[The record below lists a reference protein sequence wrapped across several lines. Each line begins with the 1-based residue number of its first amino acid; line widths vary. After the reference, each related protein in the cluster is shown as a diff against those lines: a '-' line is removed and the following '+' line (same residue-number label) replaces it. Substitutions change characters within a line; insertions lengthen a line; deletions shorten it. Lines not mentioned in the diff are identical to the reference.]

1 MSASIGQSIE
11 AVCKEKGIDRD
22 VVIEA
27 VKEAVRAAARKQFK
41 SGEEIQVEWSP
52 ETGLEIF
59 ASKVVVET
67 VENEGRE
74 LSLGEARELAGD
86 EVEIGDEL
94 QLPLPV
100 EDMGRIAAQTA
111 KQILF
116 QKVRDAERANI
127 YEQYIDK
134 VGDLVNGYVKRFER
148 GDIIVDLGTVE
159 ALLPRNQQSR
169 GETWNQG
176 ERIRVVI
183 DDVSKESKGPQ
194 VIVSR
199 TSPEILKRL
208 FEMEVPEIYDGTVVI
223 KSAVR
228 EPGERAKIAVA
239 STERDVDPVGACVGM
254 KGSRVQAIIRELRG
268 EKIDIIEWSDE
279 PSVFAANALSPAKV
293 NQVRITDIE
302 HRQMEVIVNEDQLSL
317 AIGKRGQNVRLAT
330 KLVGWNIDIRSEE
343 ELKREVAAQMGAMI
357 ASGESVPL
365 ERLEGMNPA
374 MVSTLADHGIDDIE
388 SLANATVDDIAD
400 FLDVSID
407 QAEALIGAAQTVVE
421 SARVAAESE
430 GAEGEEAQSEET
442 GEAGAASEQTPA
454 SAEAGVTESSVD
466 AVAAAGGAG
475 TGGEEP
481 PGVEGERPAA
491 GPEGETGFESEEGR
505 TVEQHAAS
513 FEADPNAD
521 AGEVEPSEAMIAEGY
536 DEAVETQP
544 PFMAEDL
551 SPDNLLAK
559 DAAEPVAA
567 TEVEQMSADEL
578 LLQGAG
584 RDLRPDTI
592 TPAPDIFSAEAAV
605 IQNHGA
611 YTEEE
616 RPSTLDAET
625 SGVAGATV
633 REGEEADEESL
644 VAPAA
649 LDETEEG
656 ETEVASPVADLG
668 GEASAPEVQVSSA
681 PTPAGR
687 GEPTPVENVAEDEAE
702 DASGN
707 VE

>member
-1 MSASIGQSIE
+1 MSASIGQSID
-11 AVCKEKGIDRD
+11 AVCKEKGIDRE

-41 SGEEIQVEWSP
+41 SGEEIQVEWAP
-52 ETGLEIF
+52 ESGLEIF

-67 VENEGRE
+67 VENPGRE
-74 LSLGEARELAGD
+74 LSLDEAKELAGD

-116 QKVRDAERANI
+116 QKVRDAERQNI

-148 GDIIVDLGTVE
+148 GDLIVDLGTVE
-159 ALLPRNQQSR
+159 AVLGRNGQSR
-169 GETWNQG
+169 GEQWNQG

-194 VIVSR
+194 VVVSR
-199 TSPEILKRL
+199 TSPELLKRL

-357 ASGESVPL
+357 ASGEAVPL
-365 ERLEGMNPA
+365 ERLQGMNPA
-374 MVSTLADHGIDDIE
+374 MVSTLANHGVEDIE
-388 SLANATVDDIAD
+388 SLANATVDNIAE
-400 FLDVSID
+400 FLDMSID
-407 QAEALIGAAQTVVE
+407 QAEALIGAAQAVVE
-421 SARVAAESE
+421 QARATAEAE
-430 GAEGEEAQSEET
+430 AAEGE
-442 GEAGAASEQTPA
+442 
-454 SAEAGVTESSVD
+454 
-466 AVAAAGGAG
+466 
-475 TGGEEP
+475 GGEESGATVEAASDEASDE
-481 PGVEGERPAA
+481 PGGEMAEEGEEETRP
-491 GPEGETGFESEEGR
+491 
-505 TVEQHAAS
+505 VVQHAAS
-513 FEADPNAD
+513 VEADPD
-521 AGEVEPSEAMIAEGY
+521 AEVGEVEPSEAMIAEGY
-536 DEAVETQP
+536 DEAARTRP

-551 SPDNLLAK
+551 SPDNILAQES
-559 DAAEPVAA
+559 AEPVAM

-578 LLQGAG
+578 ILQGAG

-592 TPAPDIFSAEAAV
+592 TPAPDIFSSEAAV
-605 IQNHGA
+605 IQSTGSFD
-611 YTEEE
+611 EED
-616 RPSTLDAET
+616 RPSTLDVET
-625 SGVAGATV
+625 DNVGGSIVQ
-633 REGEEADEESL
+633 ESDEEYE
-644 VAPAA
+644 
-649 LDETEEG
+649 D
-656 ETEVASPVADLG
+656 SPVSPRSDFG
-668 GEASAPEVQVSSA
+668 PEASAPEVQTSSE
-681 PTPAGR
+681 PAATSE
-687 GEPTPVENVAEDEAE
+687 GEPAPVENVSDDEAD
-702 DASGN
+702 DASA